1 MIIKRKLF
9 SEKEKKSSSND
20 TNSKAKGAEVAIA
33 GTVGN
38 TILGIKA
45 KKHMKGE
52 NTKEG
57 EELFDKVRR
66 LATKKNIKVDEVSK
80 TGLGPAYANN
90 TIYSDGTKWRVGVD
104 DLKTGYGRHG
114 DLISHE
120 FGHAHFDKGKA
131 KGIGEKIG
139 KAAHKVYLKGGAL
152 QHTVLAPVGGI
163 IAGTRS
169 GKKAAEKEA
178 AGEKE
183 SKLSRHSA
191 WGTSLAIQTPGLVS
205 EAAASKYGYNVLKKA
220 GASKKYLKESK
231 KNLATAFGTYA
242 TMAAANAGLG
252 ELARGRAYKK
262 RKKELEKEKNKKKDD
277 K

>member
-9 SEKEKKSSSND
+9 SEKEKKSSND
-20 TNSKAKGAEVAIA
+20 TNSKAKGAGVAIA

-38 TILGIKA
+38 TILGIKS
-45 KKHMKGE
+45 KKHMEGE

-57 EELFDKVRR
+57 EELFDKVKR
-66 LATKKNIKVDEVSK
+66 LATKKGIKVDEVSK
-80 TGLGPAYANN
+80 TGLGPAYSNN
-90 TIYSDGTKWRVGVD
+90 TIYSDGTKLPWSSEF
-104 DLKTGYGRHG
+104 KTGYGRHG

-131 KGIGEKIG
+131 KGLGEKIG

-152 QHTVLAPVGGI
+152 QHMVFAPVGGV
-163 IAGTRS
+163 IAGARS

-191 WGTSLAIQTPGLVS
+191 
-205 EAAASKYGYNVLKKA
+205 
-220 GASKKYLKESK
+220 
-231 KNLATAFGTYA
+231 
-242 TMAAANAGLG
+242 
-252 ELARGRAYKK
+252 
-262 RKKELEKEKNKKKDD
+262 
-277 K
+277 

>member
-9 SEKEKKSSSND
+9 SEKEKKSSND
-20 TNSKAKGAEVAIA
+20 TNSKAKGAGVAIA

-38 TILGIKA
+38 TILGIKS
-45 KKHMKGE
+45 KKHMEGE

-57 EELFDKVRR
+57 EELFDKVKR
-66 LATKKNIKVDEVSK
+66 LATKKGIKVDEVSK
-80 TGLGPAYANN
+80 TGLGPAYSNN
-90 TIYSDGTKWRVGVD
+90 TIYSDGTKMKANI
-104 DLKTGYGRHG
+104 KTGYGRHG

-152 QHTVLAPVGGI
+152 QHTVLAPVSGI

-220 GASKKYLKESK
+220 GASKKYLKGSK

-242 TMAAANAGLG
+242 TIAAANAGLG

>member
-9 SEKEKKSSSND
+9 SEKEKKSSND
-20 TNSKAKGAEVAIA
+20 TNSKAKGAGVAIA

-38 TILGIKA
+38 TILGIKS
-45 KKHMKGE
+45 KKHMEGE

-57 EELFDKVRR
+57 EELFDKVKR
-66 LATKKNIKVDEVSK
+66 LATKKGIKVDEVSK
-80 TGLGPAYANN
+80 TGLGPAYSNN
-90 TIYSDGTKWRVGVD
+90 TIYSDGTKMKANI
-104 DLKTGYGRHG
+104 KTGYGRHG

-183 SKLSRHSA
+183 SK
-191 WGTSLAIQTPGLVS
+191 
-205 EAAASKYGYNVLKKA
+205 
-220 GASKKYLKESK
+220 

-242 TMAAANAGLG
+242 TIAAANAGLG